1 MLRGCLGC
9 VASLLAWLP
18 VVLSLLAR
26 VPWRCGFPL
35 RAVARACLPWRCGF
49 AFAVAMEAWSPCA
62 CGRFGSVCSCSRGCL
77 GGVVS
82 LRVRSLWKRLF
93 LLSWLPWRR
102 GHLSRAAA
110 LEALSPCSR
119 CCLCSAI
126 CSLALLPLVAG
137 LSVSLLGISDP
148 FDCLSVPSL
157 ARLLPSACVA
167 GLRHGYVGKFHMFA

>member
-1 MLRGCLGC
+1 ML
-9 VASLLAWLP
+9 AQ
-18 VVLSLLAR
+18 
-26 VPWRCGFPL
+26 
-35 RAVARACLPWRCGF
+35 LPWRRGLHAAWVPWLRGF
-49 AFAVAMEAWSPCA
+49 LARLVASRALLACAGALEVWFPFA
-62 CGRFGSVCSCSRGCL
+62 GGCSRVLALEMWFCFCGCL